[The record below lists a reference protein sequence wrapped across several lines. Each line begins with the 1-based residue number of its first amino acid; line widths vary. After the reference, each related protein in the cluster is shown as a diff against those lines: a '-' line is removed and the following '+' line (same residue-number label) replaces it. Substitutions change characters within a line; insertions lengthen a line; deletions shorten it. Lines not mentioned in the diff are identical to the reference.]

1 MRLDE
6 AKEILEE
13 NGFILEGWKD
23 DRAEW
28 EKVKAK
34 KYNGERLRKPYI
46 KFNLGY
52 DIIADLKAPEKNYLG
67 GYSSAKLKVYRL
79 KNYKEIF
86 TDYIN
91 KDEECVPESTIKKLK
106 RKIIAFAAEELDDD
120 EMEKVIKNVNRMI
133 KKIDTEWLGK
143 AARRNARA
151 DIVDR
156 ERRSREADAR
166 AKFHHSWNT
175 DMEDKVGEK
184 VTYKNRNGY
193 KHGQIIG
200 VIEDKDNKEKY
211 YKVKWNDNG
220 KTQKINVRDSS
231 LEPDGVEWYP
241 RW

>member
-1 MRLDE
+1 MLLRE

-13 NGFILEGWKD
+13 NGFIIEGWKD

-34 KYNGERLRKPYI
+34 KYNGERFRKPYI

-52 DIIADLKAPEKNYLG
+52 YIIADLKAPTKNFLG
-67 GYSSAKLKVYRL
+67 DYSSAKLTVYRV

-86 TDYIN
+86 TDYID
-91 KDEECVPESTIKKLK
+91 KDEESVPESTIKKLK
-106 RKIIAFAAEELDDD
+106 RKIISFAAEELDDD

-143 AARRNARA
+143 AARRNVRA

-156 ERRSREADAR
+156 ERRSREAEAR
-166 AKFHHSWNT
+166 HKFHDSWNK

-193 KHGQIIG
+193 KHGIIVG

-231 LEPDGVEWYP
+231 LEPIGVDWYP
-241 RW
+241 N